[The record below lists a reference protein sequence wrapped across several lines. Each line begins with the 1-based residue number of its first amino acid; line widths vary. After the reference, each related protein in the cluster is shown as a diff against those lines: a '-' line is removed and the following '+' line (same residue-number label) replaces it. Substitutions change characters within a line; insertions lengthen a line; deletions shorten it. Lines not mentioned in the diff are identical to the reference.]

1 MTHYHS
7 FDSST
12 IKPDS
17 AFNFNFQ
24 QSIIT
29 LMSPK
34 TTSVLRLKKNSSHI
48 YEGKDE
54 CSVEGAFP
62 SENPRFGFLNH
73 MIHSSFLYLIGRWFS
88 FIQGRCEENFFL
100 SYQRR
105 VCTFTFNAL
114 SHNIF
119 SYFLLV
125 YNKSWQ
131 REIKKTLCLWGTLF
145 FSLPYFSCKR

>member
-1 MTHYHS
+1 MTH
-7 FDSST
+7 
-12 IKPDS
+12 
-17 AFNFNFQ
+17 FNFNFQ

-34 TTSVLRLKKNSSHI
+34 TTSVLRLKKKQLSHLWI
-48 YEGKDE
+48 QGKDE

-105 VCTFTFNAL
+105 VCTFTFN
-114 SHNIF
+114 SFNHNIC

-125 YNKSWQ
+125 CNKSWQ